1 MGQSI
6 IARRGGGGPGKF
18 ERVKTGS
25 ITGTSTSN
33 YVDMGINAQGSP
45 CLITLYSISNSK
57 HRGTWYCD
65 GETIVQET
73 CSYYS
78 SVPQCRISSAGRLEI
93 RLNGEES
100 SYRIRY

>member
-18 ERVKTGS
+18 ERVKNGS

-45 CLITLYSISNSK
+45 CLITLYSTVNSK
-57 HRGTWYCD
+57 YRGTWYCD
-65 GETIVQET
+65 GETIVQEA
-73 CSYYS
+73 CSYYLEI
-78 SVPQCRISSAGRLEI
+78 PQLRISSAGRLEI
-93 RLNGEES
+93 KANGDS